1 MYGYNEPPKRKS
13 LLITMGAVYNV
24 KNCYIC
30 PMKIQHP
37 HRWEFLVMVILSV
50 VFFMLK
56 LPYMELPYYWDELAV
71 YAKGAWM
78 MSEGPFSLMPSALH
92 PETSRGHPL
101 LSYLVFSIPFKFFN
115 NDVTSVHAFVTVIG
129 IALLWLVY
137 VVGNG
142 MFRRPV
148 GLIAAVLLAAQPVFI
163 AQSGLVLPEVLLSLC
178 MLAAVYFFYKG
189 HLIGYA
195 LAASAAMLV
204 KETAIIM
211 PLVVLI
217 PTFLLFITKQTN
229 RPSIAS
235 IIVAFTPWV
244 VYGLFLLVQKSQH
257 GWYFFPLHADSV
269 VTGFSPIWKKFSD
282 YIDFGFWKQG
292 RYLFALF
299 LVIGILQYVGRFS
312 IPPQHRPALLYLIF
326 LVLGML
332 GFSSINF
339 YMDRYFLAA
348 VVGITI
354 LVAFVMDNLLH
365 SKPKVLAAITV
376 IMMANAL
383 IYLSPKRFNYDVDMS
398 YVNQVK
404 ILQEGVKVM
413 EQANVGGQPV
423 LSKYPIYSAL
433 DSWPNGYR
441 TTNEQFNLSFEY
453 SLLGNMGSP
462 TWLLDIEP
470 GGWDPT
476 FPNTENLKLIEELK
490 LKKVR
495 FYVYRNF

>member
-1 MYGYNEPPKRKS
+1 MGTIMRRTSKS
-13 LLITMGAVYNV
+13 QLIPMGMVHNI
-24 KNCYIC
+24 KNRYFC

-37 HRWEFLVMVILSV
+37 HRWEFLLMIILSV
-50 VFFMLK
+50 VFFILK
-56 LPYMELPYYWDELAV
+56 FPCMELPYYWDELAV

-78 MSEGPFSLMPSALH
+78 MSEGSFSLMPSALD
-92 PETSRGHPL
+92 PEVSRGHPL
-101 LSYLVFSIPFKFFN
+101 LSYLVFSIPFRLFN
-115 NDVTSVHAFVTVIG
+115 SDVTLVHAFVTLIG

-148 GLIAAVLLAAQPVFI
+148 GLIAALLLAAQPVFI

-178 MLAAVYFFYKG
+178 MLGAVYFFYKG
-189 HLIGYA
+189 NLLGYA

-217 PTFLLFITKQTN
+217 PAFLLFITKQTN

-235 IIVAFTPWV
+235 IIVAFAPWM
-244 VYGLFLLVQKSQH
+244 VYGLFLLIQKGQH

-269 VTGFSPIWKKFSD
+269 VTGFDPIWQKFTD
-282 YIDFGFWKQG
+282 YIEFGFWKQG

-299 LVIGILQYVGRFS
+299 LVIGFIQLVGRFS

-339 YMDRYFLAA
+339 YMDRYLLAA
-348 VVGITI
+348 IVGVSIV
-354 LVAFVMDNLLH
+354 VAFLMDNLLH
-365 SKPKVLAAITV
+365 AKPKVLAAIT
-376 IMMANAL
+376 ILMMANAL
-383 IYLSPKRFNYDVDMS
+383 IYLSPKRFNYDVDTS

-413 EQANVGGQPV
+413 EQANVSGQPV
-423 LSKYPIYSAL
+423 LSKFPIYAAL
-433 DSWPNGYR
+433 ENWPNG
-441 TTNEQFNLSFEY
+441 
-453 SLLGNMGSP
+453 
-462 TWLLDIEP
+462 
-470 GGWDPT
+470 
-476 FPNTENLKLIEELK
+476 
-490 LKKVR
+490 
-495 FYVYRNF
+495 